1 MAAKRELGDWIDERQ
16 EQFTDVSDQI
26 WERPE
31 VAMAE
36 SFACDLQAQ
45 TMEADG
51 FRITRNVGDQPTAFS
66 AECGRRVADHRLPGR
81 IRRPAGALAEVA
93 GDQGPGRR

>member
-66 AECGRRVADHRLPGR
+66 AEWGEGSPIIGFLGEYDALPG
-81 IRRPAGALAEVA
+81 LF
-93 GDQGPGRR
+93 